1 MDIEE
6 RMDDRVNHSPIV
18 AGSADDLK
26 EDNLLSH
33 ARNNFIKKVYT
44 ILGIQ
49 LMVTTAFVVFNMTN

>member
-1 MDIEE
+1 
-6 RMDDRVNHSPIV
+6 MDDRVNHSPIV